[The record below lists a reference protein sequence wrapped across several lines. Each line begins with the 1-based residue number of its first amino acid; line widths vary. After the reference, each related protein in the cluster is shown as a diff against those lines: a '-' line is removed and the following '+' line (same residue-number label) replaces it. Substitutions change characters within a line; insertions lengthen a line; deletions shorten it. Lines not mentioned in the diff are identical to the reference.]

1 MLSIKN
7 FHCGNNL
14 MSLQN
19 ITILFHGEI
28 RKITQPL
35 KKTLE
40 TTSLYS
46 YEIIINTF
54 WLKTEYCLEPWEAL
68 VTLKWAEGLYWL
80 SWGFIAK
87 STHMDHVEQWKGETY
102 DCRKYFMINLHGRM
116 LPDPTGIK
124 YATSWSPV
132 RRAPTEPR
140 GWLDP

>member
-1 MLSIKN
+1 MLGIKN

-68 VTLKWAEGLYWL
+68 VTLKWAEGLY
-80 SWGFIAK
+80 
-87 STHMDHVEQWKGETY
+87 
-102 DCRKYFMINLHGRM
+102 
-116 LPDPTGIK
+116 
-124 YATSWSPV
+124 
-132 RRAPTEPR
+132 
-140 GWLDP
+140 